1 MQGAFSPQVHFWD
14 AGLLDDDSLA
24 GGVANFNYSTPFFL
38 IIIIIMCM
46 LWCGMDTIRN
56 RLLSTISTNDTSL
69 FFFPHVDI
77 DPHSP

>member
-46 LWCGMDTIRN
+46 LWCGGYDT
-56 RLLSTISTNDTSL
+56 
-69 FFFPHVDI
+69 
-77 DPHSP
+77 